1 MRAALEENRREE
13 MNWNIFG
20 GRKKISSAESAGV
33 RKQIQEGL
41 FPLDLILLTATGFVF
56 CSSLMNVY

>member
-1 MRAALEENRREE
+1 

-33 RKQIQEGL
+33 HKQIEEEL
-41 FPLDLILLTATGFVF
+41 FPLDLILLTATGFGF